1 MFVPASSVSGFDF
14 QGLQIRD
21 YTAGMERG
29 ASVAEIIAPPQA
41 RHRRARSLR
50 SHKFYWI
57 MEGTLSFEIDGVA
70 ETLSAGD
77 MAIVP
82 QGSTFSYQTHSA
94 QARMLLVHTPP
105 FAAEAEI
112 FTDD

>member
-1 MFVPASSVSGFDF
+1 MFVRASSDTEFDF
-14 QGLQIRD
+14 EGLQIRD

-29 ASVAEIIAPPQA
+29 ASVAEIVAPPES

-50 SHKFYWI
+50 SDKFYWV
-57 MEGTLSFEIDGVA
+57 MEGALSFEIDGIA
-70 ETLSAGD
+70 ETLGAGD

-82 QGSTFSYQTHSA
+82 QGSIYCYQTHGEP
-94 QARMLLVHTPP
+94 ARPLLVHTPP